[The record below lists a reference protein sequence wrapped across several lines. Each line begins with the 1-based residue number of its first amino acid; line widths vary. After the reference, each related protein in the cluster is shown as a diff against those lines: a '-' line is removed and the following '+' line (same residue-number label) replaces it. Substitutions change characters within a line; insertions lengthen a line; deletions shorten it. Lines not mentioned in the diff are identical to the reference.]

1 MENDELEKFY
11 QDLFDEKSKI
21 EAFDKIAKNY
31 YCCNFGSMQK
41 SDLDVLMFSILI
53 DRILEKTEED
63 FNTYSDY
70 TLSKKLG
77 ITQQRISNLK
87 IKKELKYP
95 YEKFDWRKSF
105 ARLVKNARF
114 EDEKIKIYIP
124 DPNLFLEIKNS
135 IESNGGYID
144 VTLNSKL
151 LQITPEYYL
160 WLLMIIVPENEKESL
175 NKAIQT
181 QLKKNQVDVNDFGP
195 VTFSKLLKE
204 KGLGLAVNTIGSV
217 LEKCVPVA
225 GPVMKTFLE
234 IGAELLTEK

>member
-135 IESNGGYID
+135 IESNG
-144 VTLNSKL
+144 
-151 LQITPEYYL
+151 
-160 WLLMIIVPENEKESL
+160 
-175 NKAIQT
+175 
-181 QLKKNQVDVNDFGP
+181 
-195 VTFSKLLKE
+195 
-204 KGLGLAVNTIGSV
+204 
-217 LEKCVPVA
+217 
-225 GPVMKTFLE
+225 
-234 IGAELLTEK
+234 